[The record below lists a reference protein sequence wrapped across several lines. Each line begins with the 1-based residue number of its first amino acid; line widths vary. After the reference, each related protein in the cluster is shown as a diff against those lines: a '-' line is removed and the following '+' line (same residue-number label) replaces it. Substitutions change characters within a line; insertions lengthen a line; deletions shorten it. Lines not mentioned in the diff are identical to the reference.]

1 MVQFT
6 LMQLLLV
13 TAIVA
18 ALASLAGAGHC
29 EVAIFA
35 LLLAVFSLILWRL
48 IRRKNQPRRYHK
60 AAFELLLLAIVSSL
74 ILPTIT
80 RSTIWDGRATVSLMF
95 VLTERETGN
104 PIPGGRLE
112 IGHIPTEPLNAS
124 ALRVEAQATSDSQ
137 GQATINVT
145 LPASGRDSLCKRTP
159 CILFP
164 GPLDA
169 RYGAQICL
177 NGACALRIRGR
188 RVRPPASTA
197 NRTDHHRIA
206 ANIKSVAGA
215 AGEIGQGG
223 GLEAPPLVMES
234 IQ

>member
-1 MVQFT
+1 MQFT
-6 LMQLLLV
+6 LKQLLLV
-13 TAIVA
+13 TAI
-18 ALASLAGAGHC
+18 ASLAGAGHC

-35 LLLAVFSLILWRL
+35 LLLAVFSLIMWRL

-80 RSTIWDGRATVSLMF
+80 RSAIWDGRATVSLMF

-104 PIPGGRLE
+104 PIPGARLE

-145 LPASGRDSLCKRTP
+145 LPASGRDSLCKRTGRAFF
-159 CILFP
+159 FP
-164 GPLDA
+164 DHWM
-169 RYGAQICL
+169 
-177 NGACALRIRGR
+177 
-188 RVRPPASTA
+188 RVTAPKLASTA
-197 NRTDHHRIA
+197 HALCEFTGDEYDLRLRPPIEPITIELRRTSKASQARQA
-206 ANIKSVAGA
+206 K
-215 AGEIGQGG
+215 
-223 GLEAPPLVMES
+223 
-234 IQ
+234 